1 MEVVGLT
8 KIRAF
13 VAHMESTPPISK
25 FARMTNKG
33 RQSILINNFLV

>member
-13 VAHMESTPPISK
+13 VAHIESTPLISK
-25 FARMTNKG
+25 FARMTRGG
-33 RQSILINNFLV
+33 RVF